1 MRKLISPKKYLLS
14 LLLGLLLLL
23 QPVSA
28 FGASAVRVRVDDAEA
43 RPGSRV
49 DMTVSVSGSPGISG
63 AGFTVNYPDEYMEL
77 VDIKALSPGSF
88 SKNLD
93 SASFSWLKGTDVK
106 GDFQIALLSFKISP
120 EAEGVYEIGIGLKGG
135 LAGNLTNAAME
146 TVSVRF
152 ESGKLSVTACDGAE
166 GCPSQA
172 FDDLKSSAWYH
183 EAVDFVISRGIMQG
197 VDSRSFAPGLTASR
211 ATVVTVLYR
220 LSGERA
226 SGEGGVYSDVKPG
239 RWYSDAVSWA
249 TENGIVEGYGDG
261 RFGPNHIVTREQL
274 AAMLH
279 RWAEHKALD
288 TSPAGSLS
296 AFTDGGKVSSWA
308 KPALEWAVGS
318 GLMEG
323 RSASELAP
331 GGSSTRAELAELM
344 LRWYT
349 IIEK

>member
-1 MRKLISPKKYLLS
+1 MRKLISSKKYLLS
-14 LLLGLLLLL
+14 LILGLLLLL

-152 ESGKLSVTACDGAE
+152 ESGKLSV
-166 GCPSQA
+166 
-172 FDDLKSSAWYH
+172 
-183 EAVDFVISRGIMQG
+183 
-197 VDSRSFAPGLTASR
+197 
-211 ATVVTVLYR
+211 R
-220 LSGERA
+220 LS
-226 SGEGGVYSDVKPG
+226 V
-239 RWYSDAVSWA
+239 
-249 TENGIVEGYGDG
+249 
-261 RFGPNHIVTREQL
+261 
-274 AAMLH
+274 
-279 RWAEHKALD
+279 
-288 TSPAGSLS
+288 AGL
-296 AFTDGGKVSSWA
+296 
-308 KPALEWAVGS
+308 
-318 GLMEG
+318 
-323 RSASELAP
+323 
-331 GGSSTRAELAELM
+331 
-344 LRWYT
+344 
-349 IIEK
+349 